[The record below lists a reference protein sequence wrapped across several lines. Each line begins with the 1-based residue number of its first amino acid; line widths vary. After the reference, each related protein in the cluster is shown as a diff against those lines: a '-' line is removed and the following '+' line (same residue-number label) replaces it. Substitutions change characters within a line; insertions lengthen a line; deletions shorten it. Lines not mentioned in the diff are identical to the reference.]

1 MAARTRSAGIGGALS
16 VRVQHHRPWLGAAC
30 VASHTR
36 VPCATIDGM
45 TIAFAHRGARLDE
58 PENTIPAF
66 RRALEQGA
74 TGLES
79 DAWLAADG
87 EVVLAHDECFRSG
100 IRRVHVHRSTAEQLA
115 RFDVPRLRD
124 LYETLGAE
132 YELSLDVKEAGA
144 ARPVLDIARAA
155 GASNRLWLCSPH
167 VELLTE
173 LREESD
179 GAHLVHSVR
188 KKHIDGSMERHAAEL
203 RSRSI
208 DAMNM
213 HHSDWTKGLV
223 SLFHRFDVAAFAW
236 GVEEMRHLRA
246 ALQMGVD
253 AVYSDRVDR
262 MMAAIGEW
270 G

>member
-1 MAARTRSAGIGGALS
+1 
-16 VRVQHHRPWLGAAC
+16 
-30 VASHTR
+30 
-36 VPCATIDGM
+36 M

-87 EVVLAHDECFRSG
+87 EVVLVHDESVRAG
-100 IRRVHVHRSTAEQLA
+100 LRRVHVHRATSEELG
-115 RFDVPRLRD
+115 RLGVPRLRD
-124 LYETLGAE
+124 LYETLGTDF
-132 YELSLDVKEAGA
+132 ELSLDVKEHAA
-144 ARPVLDIARAA
+144 ARPVIDIARAA
-155 GASNRLWLCSPH
+155 GAPGRLWLCSPD
-167 VELLTE
+167 VELLSE
-173 LREESD
+173 LRD
-179 GAHLVHSVR
+179 VAGGAHLVHSVR
-188 KKHIDGSMERHAAEL
+188 KKRITASMERHAADL

-208 DAMNM
+208 EVMNM

-236 GVEEMRHLRA
+236 DVQETRYLRA
-246 ALQMGVD
+246 ALQMGID

-262 MMAAIGEW
+262 MMAAVGEW
-270 G
+270 GPT